1 MLPLLQCQH
10 LLRYVDGFIKPPSAT
25 IDSDDSATINPA
37 FAKWQKTDQLVL
49 SLLFTFLTE
58 EAMSTVVGLTSSHD
72 VWFTLETTFNHHS
85 KSRELRFKDELQDM
99 KKDTRSVVEYS
110 REFKSV
116 CDQLA
121 TMGRPVDD
129 LNKIHWY
136 LH

>member
-1 MLPLLQCQH
+1 
-10 LLRYVDGFIKPPSAT
+10 
-25 IDSDDSATINPA
+25 
-37 FAKWQKTDQLVL
+37 
-49 SLLFTFLTE
+49 LTE

-72 VWFTLETTFNHHS
+72 VWFTLEITFNHHS
-85 KSRELRFKDELQDM
+85 KSQELRFKDELQDM

-136 LH
+136 LR